1 MLKALLAL
9 VFLAAGGVGADVS
22 ESIDPR
28 ASYPEGPL
36 FSGRTLLVA
45 EMGRDQISAYEGPG
59 YGAKRVFWRRDDC
72 GPTAIAPYGEGG
84 FAILCHLGRKVVIID
99 ARGRDVRDIET
110 DSAGA
115 PFLDPNDCFAD
126 GEGGVYFSD
135 PGLFSRDAEREG
147 SLVYLAPDGAVRRLA
162 RGLWYPNG
170 VYIDRAEHALY
181 LSEHMAGRVL
191 RYPILGEGQLGPPHV
206 FAEID
211 FRAPP
216 FRRRAVPYRERGP
229 DGLERGPD
237 GRLYVAIYGEG
248 RVLAFSRRGRL
259 DFWLETPMRYVTN
272 IAFAPNGD
280 AVVVGPHENLMP
292 PYRGE
297 VRRWPAAALA
307 APSSHPAAA
316 HPASSHPPSSHPAS
330 SHPASSQGGRR

>member
-1 MLKALLAL
+1 MLKVLLAL
-9 VFLAAGGVGADVS
+9 VFLAAGGIGADVS
-22 ESIDPR
+22 ESVDPR

-36 FSGRTLLVA
+36 FAGQTLLVA
-45 EMGRDQISAYEGPG
+45 EMGRDQISAYDGN
-59 YGAKRVFWRRDDC
+59 AKRVFWRREDC
-72 GPTAIAPYGEGG
+72 GPTAIAPYGEGYV
-84 FAILCHLGRKVVIID
+84 ILCHIAHKLVIVD
-99 ARGRDVRDIET
+99 AHGRDVRDIET
-110 DSAGA
+110 DSVGA

-147 SLVYLAPDGAVRRLA
+147 ALVYLARDGAVRRLA

-170 VYIDRAEHALY
+170 IYVDRAEHALY
-181 LSEHMAGRVL
+181 LSEHMMGRVL
-191 RYPILGEGQLGPPHV
+191 RYPILGPGRLGPPET
-206 FAEID
+206 FARID
-211 FRAPP
+211 FRGPA
-216 FRRRAVPYRERGP
+216 FRRRAAPYRERGP

-248 RVLAFSRRGRL
+248 RVLAFNRHGGL

-280 AVVVGPHENLMP
+280 ALVVGPQENLMP

-297 VRRWPAAALA
+297 VRRWPAATLPTPSHTHA
-307 APSSHPAAA
+307 AGH
-316 HPASSHPPSSHPAS
+316 
-330 SHPASSQGGRR
+330 